1 MDEIKISSVF
11 MRETIAA
18 ILQKAIRKRGYEV
31 DLNLDQ
37 IYVDYSDDEMHIQL
51 ELDVEI
57 TGDGLW
63 RLVFG

>member
-37 IYVDYSDDEMHIQL
+37 IHVDYSDDEMHIQL

-57 TGDGLW
+57 TGDELW

>member
-57 TGDGLW
+57 TGDELW
-63 RLVFG
+63 CLAE

>member
-11 MRETIAA
+11 MRKTIAA

-57 TGDGLW
+57 TGDELW

>member
-37 IYVDYSDDEMHIQL
+37 IYVDYSDDEVHIQL

-57 TGDGLW
+57 TGDELW

>member
-31 DLNLDQ
+31 DLTLDQ

-57 TGDGLW
+57 TGDELW

>member
-18 ILQKAIRKRGYEV
+18 ILQKPIRKRGYEV
-31 DLNLDQ
+31 YLNLDQ

-57 TGDGLW
+57 TGDELW

>member
-1 MDEIKISSVF
+1 MDEIKIRSVF

-37 IYVDYSDDEMHIQL
+37 IYVDYSDDEVHIQL

-57 TGDGLW
+57 TGDELW

>member
-57 TGDGLW
+57 TGDELW

>member
-1 MDEIKISSVF
+1 MDEIKIRSVF

-57 TGDGLW
+57 TGDELW

>member
-37 IYVDYSDDEMHIQL
+37 IYVEYSDDDMHIQL
-51 ELDVEI
+51 ALDVEI
-57 TGDGLW
+57 TGDELW

>member
-1 MDEIKISSVF
+1 MDEIKIRSVF

-37 IYVDYSDDEMHIQL
+37 IHVDYSDDEMHIQL

-57 TGDGLW
+57 TGDELW